1 MGVTTGKGRILNG
14 SGADRI
20 KRWNLTEFRG
30 TLWDAAT
37 DWFLGYNSVD
47 FDWKDVSDST
57 KFRTWVYTEANSIV
71 TQIDIDTSNHEVTAN
86 AISGDIDGLSN
97 KRELYVIDETATWGV
112 AHAQCEIV
120 GNMFYTGNSLD
131 DDRLVIKPQHG
142 IGLRAQED
150 TQRRTAIAWHDIA
163 IGLPQSINLG
173 VWSGNLDGSGF
184 ANRQAGIAMDLD
196 DNYVQSA
203 NSQVCDDD
211 AGLVFDGTA
220 GNWESPDHADYE
232 VTTGDWSVKV
242 DVTMSD
248 WTPAAQQSF
257 FSKYNTV
264 GAQRAY
270 RLYITTT
277 GQITV
282 VGSTD
287 GNGGAS
293 LSTFTLDAAGT
304 AIVAALGNGARRTIA
319 VDYDA
324 DNGASGRTVTFYLGE
339 SWTGPF
345 TQLGAPIT
353 IATASVTIFSG
364 TALLELGAVNDGLG
378 ERLNGRI
385 HQFVL
390 RRVRLDL
397 DSPNSTPSAD
407 VHVQKVTNAVT
418 TFVDSVGKTWNRGGS
433 SSIVLA
439 NTTPP
444 RGTVTIG
451 THQIIVGDRINI
463 VNGGEYSITA
473 LQRTGGSACQC
484 TLPGGHTVVT
494 GSFVRLLFSSDSSFD
509 GSFPVFVSGN
519 TMTWTDAGSNVSGHT
534 GLAWDNTYDRNTA
547 IVTAVTATD
556 VEYETFGLTNAA
568 IELDANCRVYREFP
582 YFMEM
587 KLEGTVASVRC
598 WGRHQTVPDWM
609 DLTRALIADLSKAS
623 QVYTVTAATRTS
635 NVIEA
640 TIGAHNLIIGERIS
654 MTAMSDST
662 FNQTN
667 AIVTGITATTYTYA
681 DTGSDAGPGVTGT
694 ATRLGTGTAATV
706 ISSPCPEG
714 SGRVA
719 FVGAHIGVNDKAS
732 CRYGPFFGDNDP
744 FSLVI
749 NTSYNAAMGEAIEV
763 EEAQTVSVP
772 SGDQNITPTVIT
784 ATVTMQQSTMLPGV
798 VTLTPTVITVSTTL
812 NQPTVAPGVVTLTP
826 TVITATVTMQ
836 TPTITTG
843 AVTLT
848 PAAISAA
855 VTMQQPVEILFLTPA
870 VITVSTTLDQ
880 PTVLPGTRTLT
891 PAVITATAT
900 MQQPTLLPGSV
911 SLTPSVINAVATTH
925 QPTITTSVTVTPAV
939 ITATPT
945 LNQPTITA
953 SKTLTPAVITATATL
968 SQPTITTGPVTLTP
982 AVITATVTVQQPT
995 VVGAGAAAPTFINA
1009 AATFSQPTITTGSV
1023 SLTPSVITAPATFT
1037 QPLVARDQALTPAVI
1052 NAAPA
1057 TQQPTVLPGA
1067 RTLTPTVISASATVQ
1082 QFTAI
1087 TLFVVP
1093 SFINAAPAVQQPSV
1107 LLTQTLTPSFI
1118 NAAPTVQAPTV
1129 ARGSVTATPSVIT
1142 ATATVQQQT
1151 IVSIVASTVITASVT
1166 MQQPT
1171 LARGSVSL
1179 TPSVITNTATVNQP
1193 FVAVG
1198 QQIAPSVINASVTVQ
1213 APAVITILIPTVIN
1227 AAVTVSD
1234 PIVLRGQVVIAT
1246 TVIDATPQLFA
1257 PLLLNFAADA
1267 NPVSVEFVSPDY
1279 TVEYTTPAYSASGAQ
1294 GAGVASFSEPDNTIE
1309 FSAEYNVV
1317 GSTPSYNVSYTER

>member
-1 MGVTTGKGRILNG
+1 MSVTTGKGRILNG

-57 KFRTWVYTEANSIV
+57 KFRTWVYTAANSIV
-71 TQIDIDTSNHEVTAN
+71 TQIDIDTSNHEVTSN
-86 AISGDIDGLSN
+86 ATSGDVDGLSN
-97 KRELYVIDETATWGV
+97 QRELYVIDETATWGV

-150 TQRRTAIAWHDIA
+150 VQRRTAIAWHDIA

-220 GNWESPDHADYE
+220 GNWESPDHADFE
-232 VTTGDWSVKV
+232 VGTGDWSVKV

-264 GAQRAY
+264 GTQRAY
-270 RLYITTT
+270 RLYITAT

-319 VDYDA
+319 IDYDA

-339 SWTGPF
+339 SWSGPF

-353 IATASVTIFSG
+353 IATASVAIFSG
-364 TALLELGAVNDGLG
+364 TALLELGGVNDGLG

-390 RRVRLDL
+390 RRTRLDL
-397 DSPNSTPSAD
+397 DSPNILPSAD
-407 VHVQKVTNAVT
+407 VHIQKVTNAVT

-519 TMTWTDAGSNVSGHT
+519 TMTWTDAGSDVSGHT

-654 MTAMSDST
+654 MTSMTDST

-749 NTSYNAAMGEAIEV
+749 NTSYNAAMSEAIEV
-763 EEAQTVSVP
+763 EEAQTVSAP
-772 SGDQNITPTVIT
+772 SGDQNITPAVIT
-784 ATVTMQQSTMLPGV
+784 ATATMQQPTLLPGI
-798 VTLTPTVITVSTTL
+798 VTLTPS
-812 NQPTVAPGVVTLTP
+812 
-826 TVITATVTMQ
+826 VITAT
-836 TPTITTG
+836 
-843 AVTLT
+843 
-848 PAAISAA
+848 

-911 SLTPSVINAVATTH
+911 SLTPSVINAVATLQ
-925 QPTITTSVTVTPAV
+925 QPTVTTSITVTPDFINAA
-939 ITATPT
+939 ATT
-945 LNQPTITA
+945 QQPTITA
-953 SKTLTPAVITATATL
+953 SKTLTPAVITATATAQ
-968 SQPTITTGPVTLTP
+968 QPTLLPGSVTLTP
-982 AVITATVTVQQPT
+982 VVITATATVQQPT
-995 VVGAGAAAPTFINA
+995 VIGAGAASPTFIDA
-1009 AATFSQPTITTGSV
+1009 AATLSQPTITTGSV
-1023 SLTPSVITAPATFT
+1023 SLTPSVITATATFT
-1037 QPLVARDQALTPAVI
+1037 QPLVAIDQSLTPTVI
-1052 NAAPA
+1052 SAPPT

-1067 RTLTPTVISASATVQ
+1067 ATLAPAVISASATVQ
-1082 QFTAI
+1082 QFTTI
-1087 TLFVVP
+1087 TLFVGP
-1093 SFINAAPAVQQPSV
+1093 AFINAAAAVQQPSV
-1107 LLTQTLTPSFI
+1107 LLTQTLTPAFI
-1118 NAAPTVQAPTV
+1118 DATATVQAPTV

-1142 ATATVQQQT
+1142 ATATVQQAT
-1151 IVSIVASTVITASVT
+1151 IVSVVAPTVITASVT

-1171 LARGSVSL
+1171 LARGPVSL
-1179 TPSVITNTATVNQP
+1179 TPAVITNTATVNQP

-1213 APAVITILIPTVIN
+1213 APTVITILIPIVIN

-1279 TVEYTTPAYSASGAQ
+1279 TVEYTTPAYSASGTQ
-1294 GAGVASFSEPDNTIE
+1294 GAGTASFSEPDNTIE